1 MKNNIISR
9 FAIIG
14 IMSLLTPTCA
24 LHAQSLQTLQG
35 EMECGQMLFKQP
47 TSITVEMR
55 NAGTETVNITK
66 VETGCGC
73 TQATYSKDPIEPG
86 TTTLITVVFD
96 AKQLGHFDR
105 VLRVFDSSS
114 DTPSEV
120 LMHGQ
125 VVTKIID
132 YTGEY
137 PHKMGALYTDADA
150 LEFDNVNKGQR
161 LVREI
166 HVFNASGQNLTPVM
180 LRLPS
185 YLKAEITPHV
195 LAPKQKGTMR
205 IILNSKDLHDYGLI
219 QSTIYLGKNGADKIS
234 SEKEIP
240 VSIVLLPPSLK
251 ASGLKRANAPRL
263 SMSASEIN
271 LTELQKKSKAKDEII
286 LTNTGRTTLEISKL
300 QLFSPGLQVELGEQK
315 LEPGAS
321 TKLRVSAKG
330 KDLRKWRTRPR
341 ILMITNDPD
350 NQKVIIEV
358 RR

>member
-1 MKNNIISR
+1 MQMKKKIITLIHMTIPLVLS
-9 FAIIG
+9 
-14 IMSLLTPTCA
+14 
-24 LHAQSLQTLQG
+24 AQSLQPLQDD
-35 EMECGQMLFKQP
+35 MECGQMLFKQP
-47 TSITVEMR
+47 TAITVELR
-55 NAGTETVNITK
+55 NVGTETVSITK

-73 TQATYSKDPIEPG
+73 TEARYAETPVQPG
-86 TTTLITVVFD
+86 MTVGITVVFD

-105 VLRVFDSSS
+105 VLRVFDTSSAS
-114 DTPSEV
+114 PAEIQ
-120 LMHGQ
+120 MHGQ
-125 VVTKIID
+125 VVTQVID

-137 PHKMGALYTDADA
+137 PNKMGALYTDADA

-161 LVREI
+161 LVKEI
-166 HVFNASGQNLTPVM
+166 HVFNSSGQNVSPVM

-185 YLKAEITPHV
+185 YLKAEMTPHL

-205 IILNSKDLHDYGLI
+205 VILNSKDLRDFGLI
-219 QSTIYLGKNGADKIS
+219 QTNIYLGKNGADKIS

-240 VSIVLLPPSLK
+240 VSVVLLPPSLK
-251 ASGLKRANAPRL
+251 ATEVKQTNVPNL
-263 SMSASEIN
+263 SMSAKEVN
-271 LTELQKKSKAKDEII
+271 LTELQTKSRAKDEII
-286 LTNTGRTTLEISKL
+286 LTNTGRSTLEISKL

-315 LEPGAS
+315 LEPGMS

-330 KDLRKWRTRPR
+330 KELRKWRTRPR

>member
-1 MKNNIISR
+1 M
-9 FAIIG
+9 
-14 IMSLLTPTCA
+14 LLFTPTDT
-24 LHAQSLQTLQG
+24 LYAQSLQSTQG

-47 TSITVEMR
+47 TAITVEMR
-55 NAGTETVNITK
+55 NAGTETVNITN

-73 TQATYSKDPIEPG
+73 TQATYAKDPVAPG
-86 TTTLITVVFD
+86 TTTQITVVFD

-114 DTPSEV
+114 DTPAEV
-120 LMHGQ
+120 QMHGQ

-150 LEFDNVNKGQR
+150 LEFDDVNKGQR
-161 LVREI
+161 LVRDI
-166 HVFNASGQNLTPVM
+166 HIFNSSGQNLSPVM

-185 YLKAEITPHV
+185 YLKAECTPRV

-205 IILNSKDLHDYGLI
+205 VVLNSRDLRDYGLI

-240 VSIVLLPPSLK
+240 VSVVLLPPSLK
-251 ASGLKRANAPRL
+251 ASGMRMSNAPHL
-263 SMSASEIN
+263 SMSATEIN
-271 LTELQKKSKAKDEII
+271 LTELQTKSKAKDELI

-300 QLFSPGLQVELGEQK
+300 QLFSPGLQVELSERK
-315 LEPGAS
+315 LEPGVS
-321 TKLRVSAKG
+321 TKLKVSAKG